1 MYLLIISIVL
11 LLFSNIAVF
20 WVYEFTLKTQRHN
33 MKLEYERQKEK
44 STAEYYDLLNE
55 QNENSKIVMHD
66 IKRHL
71 NAIKSIAKD
80 KSVTEYID
88 DFY

>member
-33 MKLEYERQKEK
+33 MELEYERQNEK

-66 IKRHL
+66 IKR
-71 NAIKSIAKD
+71 I
-80 KSVTEYID
+80 
-88 DFY
+88 